1 MNIQLSLSPEDLT
14 TLIDALDQ
22 YVEWAAEDEETAP
35 LADSALTLLDRLLLA
50 QQNA

>member
-1 MNIQLSLSPEDLT
+1 MNIQLSPEDLT
-14 TLIDALDQ
+14 TLIDALNN

-35 LADSALTLLDRLLLA
+35 LVADSLTLLDRLFLA

>member
-1 MNIQLSLSPEDLT
+1 MNIQLSPEDLT
-14 TLIDALDQ
+14 TIIDALDQ

-35 LADSALTLLDRLLLA
+35 LVDSALTLLDRLFLA